1 MENKFCCAATIQ
13 SNIKKINCD
22 KRNKCHLAKC
32 TVLIGNILIF
42 LECVISICNV
52 IFFGYF
58 KIFNV
63 TKFLCKKNFL
73 GQKMLVKECS

>member
-52 IFFGYF
+52 IFFD
-58 KIFNV
+58 IL
-63 TKFLCKKNFL
+63 KFLMSQNFCVKKTYL
-73 GQKMLVKECS
+73 AKRC